1 MSFDGTQLG
10 RAMLSIHQADLEQ
23 AARYPGSLLSDRIE
37 RRITLHRRGNRA
49 LFRLGTLLV
58 RAGRRLQQVN
68 MPRPLTLQSNATQ
81 R

>member
-1 MSFDGTQLG
+1 MSLEGTQLA
-10 RAMLSIHQADLEQ
+10 RAMLSIHQMEMQQTDKH
-23 AARYPGSLLSDRIE
+23 PGCLLSDRIE
-37 RRITLHRRGNRA
+37 RRIMLDRRGNRT